1 MGDGTIRPATVADV
15 PEILELV
22 RALAEYER
30 EPGQVEAS
38 EADLSRALFEGAD
51 TPGGSPAVWGCVVEH
66 AGPNGQRL
74 GGIALWFLTFSTWT
88 GRHGVHLEDLFV
100 RPELRGRGYGARLLG
115 SVAQQCAARG
125 YPRLEWSVL
134 TWNSSAID
142 FYRGLGASPMD
153 GWVVY
158 RLTGDALG
166 AAAESPGRGSG
177 Q

>member
-1 MGDGTIRPATVADV
+1 MGEGTIRPAAVADL
-15 PEILELV
+15 PEILALV

-30 EPGQVEAS
+30 EPGQVVAT
-38 EADLSRALFEGAD
+38 EADLGRALFEGAD
-51 TPGGSPAVWGCVVEH
+51 TPGGSPAVWCNVLEH
-66 AGPNGQRL
+66 TGPNGQRL

-115 SVAQQCAARG
+115 SVAQQCVARG

-142 FYRGLGASPMD
+142 FYRGLGAGPMD
-153 GWVVY
+153 EWVVY
-158 RLTGDALG
+158 RVTGEPLR
-166 AAAESPGRGSG
+166 AAGELSR
-177 Q
+177 